1 MPRVLADVTPLRTSP
16 NFRRLWLGQMVSGV
30 GSQLTIV
37 GVAYQT
43 YQLTHSSFMVGLVSL
58 VQFLPLLFGS
68 LYGGSIADAHDRRR
82 VLLVAQLALATTS
95 LGLALN
101 AGLAHPLL
109 WPLFACT
116 AASAAFQGLDMPA
129 RKAALPMIVSV
140 ADLPAA
146 NALQQVL
153 FQLAAVV
160 GPALAGLL
168 IATSGLSVVYWCD
181 VISFSAAIAAVVL
194 LPALVP
200 RGGGTRPG
208 LRSIAEG
215 MRYLRHERLLAST
228 FLIDVNAM
236 VFGMPRALFPALGT
250 GLYGGGAG
258 TVGLLYAA
266 PAGGALIGALMT
278 GWVGNVRRQG
288 RAVVVAVVV
297 WGAAIAVFGLIP
309 ILWVGLLLLALA
321 GAADVISAV
330 FRNSILQ
337 TTVPERL
344 QGRLSGVFTAVVT
357 GGPRLGDAEAG
368 AVAAAAGVQ
377 ASVVSGGLACV
388 AGVGVIVW
396 RIPELWSYDVRTSA
410 LPNAPPTRGMA
421 DAVEK
426 AVEELTESE
435 PG

>member
-1 MPRVLADVTPLRTSP
+1 
-16 NFRRLWLGQMVSGV
+16 
-30 GSQLTIV
+30 
-37 GVAYQT
+37 
-43 YQLTHSSFMVGLVSL
+43 
-58 VQFLPLLFGS
+58 
-68 LYGGSIADAHDRRR
+68 
-82 VLLVAQLALATTS
+82 
-95 LGLALN
+95 
-101 AGLAHPLL
+101 
-109 WPLFACT
+109 
-116 AASAAFQGLDMPA
+116 
-129 RKAALPMIVSV
+129 
-140 ADLPAA
+140 
-146 NALQQVL
+146 
-153 FQLAAVV
+153 
-160 GPALAGLL
+160 
-168 IATSGLSVVYWCD
+168 
-181 VISFSAAIAAVVL
+181 
-194 LPALVP
+194 
-200 RGGGTRPG
+200 
-208 LRSIAEG
+208 
-215 MRYLRHERLLAST
+215 MRYLRHQRLLAST